1 MKIKIVSLL
10 IVLICTCITSISFA
24 QKRTVAGVELPA
36 KLSVNDKTV
45 IYNGGGLR
53 EKYTIDLY
61 VGALYLRRPS
71 MDANKIINDDAEM
84 AIRIELVSNKV
95 TRDKFVESVIEGF
108 EKSDQGK
115 STKDEIDAF
124 MKFYDDAFTKGDII
138 SIIYQPGK
146 GVDFSKNGDL
156 RGTIKGLPFKKALF
170 GIWLGSD
177 PADSSLKDDMLGKV

>member
-1 MKIKIVSLL
+1 MTIKIAPLL
-10 IVLICTCITSISFA
+10 ILFIISGITSMSFA
-24 QKRTVAGVELPA
+24 QKRTVAGVEMPA
-36 KLSVNDKTV
+36 KLTVNDKTV
-45 IYNGGGLR
+45 FYNGAGLR

-84 AIRIELVSNKV
+84 AIRIQLVSDKV

-115 STKDEIDAF
+115 ATKDEIDSF
-124 MKFYDDAFTKGDII
+124 MKFYNDAFKSGDII
-138 SIIYQPGK
+138 TIQYQPGK
-146 GVDFSKNGDL
+146 GVDFSKNGEL
-156 RGTIKGLPFKKALF
+156 RGNIKGLPFKKALF
-170 GIWLGSD
+170 GIWLGSK